1 MYSIGEK
8 VVYGAM
14 GVMEVVD
21 VAEQTLGDVSRK
33 YYVLREYS
41 SSSTSLTYVPQDNEM
56 LVSQLQPLLTKDEI
70 VDAVKEAKAQ
80 GPLAWIEENRARS
93 EAYKRIL
100 ATADR
105 VQILMMIRSVY
116 ETGIRREAE
125 GKKNFIADEN
135 IRLKAKKLLCSEI
148 AVVFDIPE
156 ETVNDFINNAFD

>member
-21 VAEQTLGDVSRK
+21 VTEQTLGDVSRK

-70 VDAVKEAKAQ
+70 VAAVKEAKAQ

-125 GKKNFIADEN
+125 GKKNFVADEN
-135 IRLKAKKLLCSEI
+135 VMRKAQKNINTEFALVLG
-148 AVVFDIPE
+148 IPE
-156 ETVNDFINNAFD
+156 DEVAEYIKNI